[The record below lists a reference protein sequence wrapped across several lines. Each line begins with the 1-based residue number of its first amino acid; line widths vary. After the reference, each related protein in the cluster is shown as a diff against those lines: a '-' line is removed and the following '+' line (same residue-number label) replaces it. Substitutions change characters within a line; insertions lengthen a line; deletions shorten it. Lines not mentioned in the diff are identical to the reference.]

1 MYTII
6 QVHSNLSMH
15 EYSKNGLPQQTVLVI
30 FYPSIT
36 SRSIITA
43 KPRMMP
49 MVAQ

>member
-1 MYTII
+1 MYFPLSELHGWGKRFAVQPKTI
-6 QVHSNLSMH
+6 
-15 EYSKNGLPQQTVLVI
+15 YSEVP
-30 FYPSIT
+30 YPSIT